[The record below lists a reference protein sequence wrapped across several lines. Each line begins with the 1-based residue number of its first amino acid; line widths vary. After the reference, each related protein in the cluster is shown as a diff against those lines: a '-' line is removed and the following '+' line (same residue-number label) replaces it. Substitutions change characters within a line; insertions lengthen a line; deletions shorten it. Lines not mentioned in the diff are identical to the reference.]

1 MKLIVKVAL
10 TVALLSSILFSI
22 FIIIPSLN
30 VENETLFFG
39 VTCGSAKVT
48 EQKLLVDKVKT
59 YTNLFVVNNWDIA
72 TNETAL
78 NDVCEYVINSGLN
91 LMVYFNSINYEWHI
105 RWLNEA
111 KEKWGTRFLGV
122 YSFDEPGGRRI
133 DGGGWVRGEAFENV
147 SDYSEA
153 AKKFVDDLYNDPSP
167 VRLRNN
173 NILMFTA
180 DYTLYWFDYMA
191 GYNAVFAEFGWN
203 NSRIQQIALCRGAAK
218 VQNKDWGAIVTW
230 TYGEPPY
237 LARGPEI
244 FDDMLVAYHAGAKY
258 ILVFNHYPTNQTYPY
273 GTLKDEHFTAMKNFW
288 DVTRSSKGQAN
299 KLESNVAFVL
309 PDAYGWGMRN
319 PHDRIWGIWPSDDL
333 SPLLWEKM
341 NKLIEKHE
349 LELDIIYD
357 NTQFNYENK
366 YVQIYRWDEKI
377 D

>member
-273 GTLKDEHFTAMKNFW
+273 GTLKDEHFTAMNNFW
-288 DVTRSSKGQAN
+288 DVTRSSKGQTN

-341 NKLIEKHE
+341 NKLIEKHG

-357 NTQFNYENK
+357 NTQFDYENK

-377 D
+377 

>member
-1 MKLIVKVAL
+1 
-10 TVALLSSILFSI
+10 
-22 FIIIPSLN
+22 
-30 VENETLFFG
+30 
-39 VTCGSAKVT
+39 
-48 EQKLLVDKVKT
+48 
-59 YTNLFVVNNWDIA
+59 
-72 TNETAL
+72 
-78 NDVCEYVINSGLN
+78 
-91 LMVYFNSINYEWHI
+91 
-105 RWLNEA
+105 
-111 KEKWGTRFLGV
+111 
-122 YSFDEPGGRRI
+122 
-133 DGGGWVRGEAFENV
+133 V

-218 VQNKDWGAIVTW
+218 VQNKDWGAIITW

-244 FDDMLVAYHAGAKY
+244 FNDMLVAYHAGAKY

-273 GTLKDEHFTAMKNFW
+273 GTMKDEHFTAMNNFW
-288 DVTRSSKGQAN
+288 DVTRFSKGQAN

-309 PDAYGWGMRN
+309 PYAYGWGMRN

-341 NKLIEKHE
+341 NKLIEKHG

-377 D
+377 